1 MRTLEAMTSAVVWTL
16 TSCGGAHTPAAEA
29 PTTPPQVRTEP
40 VVLEAPQRGG
50 CGAMGGMTVEG
61 QLGSLAPS
69 GVSRVLRA
77 ATDDLA
83 GCYRRRVATL
93 PFLAGRIDLKIRVG
107 TDGAVRWALP
117 TVSSLGDRE
126 TERCMMDRA
135 RTLRFDPPCGGE
147 AEVTFP
153 MELAA
158 GEDARPAT
166 EWASARMETT
176 VRQHRTA
183 LARCRGS
190 VTSAIT
196 LTVYAGMDGRVVS
209 AGASV
214 PDDGALPSVDCIL
227 HEVTTWRLP
236 LPGSWYARAT
246 VQIP

>member
-1 MRTLEAMTSAVVWTL
+1 MRTWVAITGAAVWTL
-16 TSCGGAHTPAAEA
+16 TSCGGAHTPAVEVSVAA
-29 PTTPPQVRTEP
+29 TPVRPEP
-40 VVLEAPQRGG
+40 VAHEAPQRGG
-50 CGAMGGMTVEG
+50 CGATGGMTIEG

-69 GVSRVLRA
+69 GVTRVLRA

-83 GCYRRRVATL
+83 GCYRQRVETL
-93 PFLAGRIDLKIRVG
+93 PFLSGRIELKIRVG
-107 TDGAVRWALP
+107 TDGSVRWALP

-153 MELAA
+153 LEFAG

-166 EWASARMETT
+166 DWAPARVESA
-176 VRQHRTA
+176 VHQHRTA
-183 LARCRGS
+183 LARCRGT
-190 VTSAIT
+190 VTGPIT

-214 PDDGALPSVDCIL
+214 PDENAVVAVDCMLDAVI
-227 HEVTTWRLP
+227 TWHLP